1 MVGVSH
7 PARCLCVPVYG
18 SLSWSEGNRRNEI
31 SLLFRD
37 GMRLSA
43 LTVSPC
49 ALLETLKF
57 NRKRGQRTRV
67 AGYFVAETREI
78 NPLSHFHFEIK
89 RGKRGSAAEH
99 IRRLMRAGNRAG
111 RDDPLATGCGNL
123 PECTQ
128 HRPETFF
135 KLADEHERV
144 NGSAYRAITISL
156 PRDLTTEQ
164 NLNLAHTLVEALA
177 DSKPYL
183 FAFRSPVASL
193 EGGSNPHLRIMISDR
208 LPDGIERPPEQI
220 SRRYNAIH
228 PARGGWKKD
237 SGGMT
242 RLQLREKVLRQR
254 EFVADTINEALAH
267 HGHASRVDHRS
278 LRERGV
284 RRKPERYLGPAR
296 IRAMSAEEKNAHV
309 SARRD
314 RQETNRRGTGDD
326 NMPKPTFD
334 EHAPAT
340 RLSDDFV
347 VFGCGG
353 LSSRRYSNY

>member
-1 MVGVSH
+1 MH
-7 PARCLCVPVYG
+7 A

-31 SLLFRD
+31 SSLFRD

-49 ALLETLKF
+49 TLLETLKF
-57 NRKRGQRTRV
+57 NRKQSQRTRV
-67 AGYFVAETREI
+67 AGHFVHETRE
-78 NPLSHFHFEIK
+78 NNQLSYFHFEIK
-89 RGKRGSAAEH
+89 RGKRGSAADH
-99 IRRLMRAGNRAG
+99 IRHLMRAGSRAG
-111 RDDPLATGCGNL
+111 RDDRLATGCGNM
-123 PECTQ
+123 PECAQ
-128 HRPETFF
+128 QRPETFF

-164 NLNLAHTLVEALA
+164 NLNLAHTLVEALV

-183 FAFRSPVASL
+183 FAFRSSVSSL
-193 EGGSNPHLRIMISDR
+193 DGGSNPHVRIMISDR
-208 LPDGIERPPEQI
+208 MPDGIERPPEQI

-242 RLQLREKVLRQR
+242 RQQLREKVLMQR
-254 EFVADTINEALAH
+254 EFVAETINEALSH

-278 LRERGV
+278 LKERGE

-296 IRAMSAEEKNAHV
+296 IRAMSEEEKDAHI
-309 SARRD
+309 SARRERRESN
-314 RQETNRRGTGDD
+314 RQGAAND
-326 NMPKPTFD
+326 NLSRLTFD
-334 EHAPAT
+334 EHAPAA
-340 RLSDDFV
+340 RLSDDIF
-347 VFGCGG
+347 VFG
-353 LSSRRYSNY
+353 RRRL